1 MRLSCL
7 LIIIQLA
14 LGHPNSGSK
23 NAEHNGSTFFQSG
36 KLSYENFDGT
46 QMQEN
51 ESSESEIHVITSYT
65 NLDPKYL

>member
-1 MRLSCL
+1 MNNSIYQPDASKLSL
-7 LIIIQLA
+7 DHHLVS
-14 LGHPNSGSK
+14 SGS
-23 NAEHNGSTFFQSG
+23 SQSWL
-36 KLSYENFDGT
+36 KECSYENFDGT